1 MRRRGSDELQRHPL
15 NRRNHSTPI
24 ASQPAL
30 RLCQFRSIQVSLGFF
45 FTFGQVIQFSIG
57 QASSNHFRSVQF
69 RSALV
74 SSGQFRSDQVSSDQ
88 IRSVQVSSSQFNFV
102 CFFSLWVGSG

>member
-74 SSGQFRSDQVSSDQ
+74 SLGQFRSVQIRSGQFRS
-88 IRSVQVSSSQFNFV
+88 VQVSLILFA
-102 CFFSLWVGSG
+102 FFHFGSGQVSPI